1 MEIRE
6 ESLSSLEEYA
16 RVPIAFEVSRV
27 LELTLRDGGSGGF
40 ELVERP
46 VTPTFVKDYDA
57 IPGNRP
63 LDWARRLDLS
73 SWGLLSA
80 RLAGEC
86 VGGAAIALNTPGLHM
101 SMIAA
106 ILRSSGTFV
115 CRAMPVG
122 EALAL
127 RCSLRL
133 GNGPRGEVVAGSK
146 SKPRTSTF
154 QRAGFT

>member
-6 ESLSSLEEYA
+6 ESLSYLEEYA

-27 LELTLRDGGSGGF
+27 LELSLRDGGIGGF

-63 LDWARRLDLS
+63 IDWARRFDLS

-80 RLAGEC
+80 RLDGEC
-86 VGGAAIALNTPGLHM
+86 VGGAAIASTL
-101 SMIAA
+101 
-106 ILRSSGTFV
+106 
-115 CRAMPVG
+115 
-122 EALAL
+122 LA
-127 RCSLRL
+127 
-133 GNGPRGEVVAGSK
+133 
-146 SKPRTSTF
+146 STC
-154 QRAGFT
+154 